1 VIDDSEHYPG
11 LFLAVLA
18 DPRLI
23 DDSVPKRGL
32 AAYDALRLRLSNDV
46 RPLRRDNPLA
56 PLVVLAA

>member
-1 VIDDSEHYPG
+1 V
-11 LFLAVLA
+11 VLA

-32 AAYDALRLRLSNDV
+32 GAYDALRLRLSNDV
-46 RPLRRDNPLA
+46 RPRARDNPLA